1 MTKVA
6 FVQRLV
12 TVPAIAPINVSH
24 ETFIGFLQQNE
35 MEIPDLQRPFSWGN
49 EQVEDLITDLL
60 NIIEYL
66 RENPTADEKAQHFF
80 GTVVYLKKPGVARI
94 LIIDGQQRIT
104 AITVLLGVLRG
115 EFESLKQELKLI
127 DTEDC
132 KKLVERISD
141 HASQIKVSIQTLQ
154 DANGKVRERLEPS
167 PEIRKTYS
175 AILNGTS
182 IDIPS
187 EQDLPAIR
195 LREAVD
201 KFRAELIQ
209 HPDYYKAAIEEGRL
223 NHLVLVK
230 QAILE
235 CLIFVTVETGSAN
248 AVYDLFES
256 LNAKGEPLNAMDLL
270 KVWVMAT
277 MQNNPKNKQVSE
289 QFRRVATPQNAY
301 ADPVNYLRTY
311 FAARTPGRT
320 LNSKL
325 SPKNTS
331 LTVRR
336 MLFGDPLYNSG
347 SSAIVEAKIVDEIE
361 TMEKWLPTFI
371 CLTAKPPKYPLLSN
385 AVLHS
390 ARYQAL
396 LTDPLKHLTALPLL
410 LSSAQ
415 YLSSDE
421 YFQLIHM
428 VEKCFFRLKMICG
441 ARETH
446 LAAAYNDII
455 ELQQNGTYSNANA
468 KQILK
473 LMIDVHA
480 TDDKFSERLAEVL
493 IYKQGSKAKRIKYF
507 LWMLELYSGIPAPA
521 PKHFDLDTLTVEH
534 IHAQANEQFMLDNED
549 DLHRLGNMCLLTAAE
564 NPSLSN
570 KTFQEK
576 KKTVEDW
583 VSNGKA
589 LECNL
594 SREVFTKFTNWDSK
608 SIEKRE
614 AELIDFAVTKV
625 FKV

>member
-1 MTKVA
+1 M
-6 FVQRLV
+6 
-12 TVPAIAPINVSH
+12 PAIAPIHVSH

-35 MEIPDLQRPFSWGN
+35 MEIPDLQRPFSWGK
-49 EQVEDLITDLL
+49 EQVEDLISDLL
-60 NIIEYL
+60 NILEYL
-66 RENPTADEKAQHFF
+66 RAHPAADEKAQHFF
-80 GTVVYLKKPGVARI
+80 GTVVYLKKPGINRI
-94 LIIDGQQRIT
+94 SIIDGQQRIT

-115 EFESLKQELKLI
+115 EFEVLKEELNHIGTKESKRLM
-127 DTEDC
+127 
-132 KKLVERISD
+132 ERISD
-141 HASQIKVSIQTLQ
+141 HASQIKVSIKTLE
-154 DANGKVRERLEPS
+154 DANGEVRERLQPS
-167 PEIRKTYS
+167 PEIRETYK
-175 AILNGTS
+175 AILNGNS
-182 IDIPS
+182 IEIAS
-187 EQDLPAIR
+187 EQDLPALR

-201 KFRAELIQ
+201 KFREELIQ
-209 HPDYYKAAIEEGRL
+209 HPDYYNAAVEEDRL

-256 LNAKGEPLNAMDLL
+256 LNAKGEPLNAIDLL

-277 MQNNPKNKQVSE
+277 MQNNPKCRQASE
-289 QFRRVATPQNAY
+289 QFRRVATPQNVY

-311 FAARTPGRT
+311 FAARIPGRT
-320 LNSKL
+320 LNSQL

-336 MLFGDPLYNSG
+336 MLFADPLYNPG
-347 SSAIVEAKIVDEIE
+347 SNAIVEAKIVDEIE

-371 CLTAKPPKYPLLSN
+371 CLTAKPPVYPLPSN
-385 AVLHS
+385 VVLHS

-415 YLSSDE
+415 YLSSDD

-446 LAAAYNDII
+446 LAAAYNNII
-455 ELQQNGTYSNANA
+455 EIQQNGTYSTANA

-473 LMIDVHA
+473 LMIDDHA
-480 TDDKFSERLAEVL
+480 PDDKFRERLAEIL
-493 IYKQGSKAKRIKYF
+493 IYRPGNGAKRLKYF
-507 LWMLELYSGIPAPA
+507 LWMLELYSGNPAPA

-534 IHAQANEQFMLDNED
+534 IHAQANEKFMLDNED

-614 AELIDFAVTKV
+614 TELIEFAVTKV

>member
-1 MTKVA
+1 M
-6 FVQRLV
+6 
-12 TVPAIAPINVSH
+12 PAIAPIHVSH

-35 MEIPDLQRPFSWGN
+35 MEIPDLQRPFSWGK
-49 EQVEDLITDLL
+49 EQVEDLIADLL
-60 NIIEYL
+60 NILEYL
-66 RENPTADEKAQHFF
+66 RAHPAADEKAQHFF
-80 GTVVYLKKPGVARI
+80 GTVVYLKKPGINRI
-94 LIIDGQQRIT
+94 SIIDGQQRIT

-115 EFESLKQELKLI
+115 EFEVLKEELNHIGTKESKRLM
-127 DTEDC
+127 
-132 KKLVERISD
+132 ERISD
-141 HASQIKVSIQTLQ
+141 HASQIKVSIKTLE
-154 DANGKVRERLEPS
+154 DANGEVRERLQPS
-167 PEIRKTYS
+167 PEIRETYK
-175 AILNGTS
+175 AILNGNS
-182 IDIPS
+182 IEIAS
-187 EQDLPAIR
+187 EQDLPALR

-201 KFRAELIQ
+201 KFREELIQ
-209 HPDYYKAAIEEGRL
+209 HPDYYNAAVEEDRL

-256 LNAKGEPLNAMDLL
+256 LNAKGEPLNAIDLL
-270 KVWVMAT
+270 KVWVMAS
-277 MQNNPKNKQVSE
+277 MQNNPKSSQVSE
-289 QFRRVATPQNAY
+289 QFRRVATPQNVY
-301 ADPVNYLRTY
+301 ADPVDYLRTY
-311 FAARTPGRT
+311 FAARIPGRT
-320 LNSKL
+320 LNSQL

-336 MLFGDPLYNSG
+336 MLFGDLIYNPG
-347 SSAIVEAKIVDEIE
+347 SNAIVEAKIVDEIE

-371 CLTAKPPKYPLLSN
+371 CLTAKPPVYPLPSN

-396 LTDPLKHLTALPLL
+396 LTDPLKHLTARPLL

-415 YLSSDE
+415 YLSSGD

-446 LAAAYNDII
+446 LAAAYNNII
-455 ELQQNGTYSNANA
+455 ELQQNGSYSNANA

-473 LMIDVHA
+473 LMIDDHA
-480 TDDKFSERLAEVL
+480 PDDKFRERLAEVL
-493 IYKQGSKAKRIKYF
+493 IYRPGNGAKRLKYF
-507 LWMLELYSGIPAPA
+507 LWMLELYSGNPAPA

-534 IHAQANEQFMLDNED
+534 IHAQANEKFMLDNED

-570 KTFQEK
+570 KTFEEK
-576 KKTVEDW
+576 KKTVKDW
-583 VSNGKA
+583 VINGKA

-614 AELIDFAVTKV
+614 LELVDFAVTKV

>member
-1 MTKVA
+1 M
-6 FVQRLV
+6 
-12 TVPAIAPINVSH
+12 PAIAPINVSH

-49 EQVEDLITDLL
+49 EQVEDLISDLI

-66 RENPTADEKAQHFF
+66 RAHPAADEKAQHFF
-80 GTVVYLKKPGVARI
+80 GTVVYLKKPGIARI
-94 LIIDGQQRIT
+94 SIIDGQQRIT

-115 EFESLKQELKLI
+115 EFESIKEELKLI
-127 DTEDC
+127 NTEES

-141 HASQIKVSIQTLQ
+141 HASQIKVSIKTLE
-154 DANGKVRERLEPS
+154 DANGKVRQRLEPS

-182 IDIPS
+182 IDIDS
-187 EQDLPAIR
+187 EQDYPAKR
-195 LREAVD
+195 LREAVN
-201 KFRAELIQ
+201 KFQKELIQ
-209 HPDYYKAAIEEGRL
+209 HPIYYKAAVEEDRL

-256 LNAKGEPLNAMDLL
+256 LNAKGEPLNAIDLL
-270 KVWVMAT
+270 KVWVMSS
-277 MQNNPKNKQVSE
+277 MQNNPKSKQVSE
-289 QFRRVATPQNAY
+289 QFRTVATPQNLY
-301 ADPVNYLRTY
+301 ADPVYFLRTY
-311 FAARTPGRT
+311 YAARLPGRT
-320 LNSKL
+320 LNSQL
-325 SPKNTS
+325 NPKNTS
-331 LTVRR
+331 LMVRR
-336 MLFGDPLYNSG
+336 MLFGDPLYNTGTNATVVST
-347 SSAIVEAKIVDEIE
+347 IIDEVER
-361 TMEKWLPTFI
+361 MEKWLPSFI
-371 CLTAKPPKYPLLSN
+371 CLTAKPPVLPLHSN

-415 YLSSDE
+415 YLSSEE

-441 ARETH
+441 VRETH
-446 LAAAYNDII
+446 LAAAYNEII
-455 ELQQNGTYSNANA
+455 ELQQKQTYSTANA

-473 LMIDVHA
+473 LMIDTHA
-480 TDDKFSERLAEVL
+480 ADDKFSEKLAEEL
-493 IYKQGSKAKRIKYF
+493 IYKPGTGAKRLKYF
-507 LWMLELYSGIPAPA
+507 LWMLELYSGNPAPA
-521 PKHFDLDTLTVEH
+521 PKHFDLNTLTVEH
-534 IHAQANEQFMLDNED
+534 IHAQANEEFALASEG

-570 KTFQEK
+570 KTFEEK

-583 VSNGKA
+583 LGKGKS

-594 SREVFTKFTNWDSK
+594 SRAVFTNFANWDSA
-608 SIEKRE
+608 SIQKHEND
-614 AELIDFAVTKV
+614 IINFAVTKV
-625 FKV
+625 FKL